1 MRLKVGQA
9 APLFDAIT
17 LDGRRLSL
25 ANYRGTRVLLTFYRA
40 AGCPLCNLRL
50 WHLIDRSFAYR
61 RQGLALIVFFE
72 SSAQVAHQYLDRL
85 RPPFPVV
92 PDLERKVYSLY
103 GLESSLMGVARARL
117 TRGADYREAAAKGLG
132 ARQVQNLL
140 QMDGHFARMPAEFL
154 LGPDLRIR
162 TAYFGHDAGDFL
174 LFSEID
180 AFLDDIA

>member
-9 APLFDAIT
+9 APLFDMID
-17 LDGRRLSL
+17 LSGRRLSL
-25 ANYRGTRVLLTFYRA
+25 ADYRGTRVLLSFYRA

-50 WHLIDRSFAYR
+50 WRLIDRSLAYS

-72 SSAQVAHQYLDRL
+72 SSAQITHQYLDRL

-103 GLESSLMGVARARL
+103 GLESSLLGVARARL
-117 TRGADYREAAAKGLG
+117 TRGSAYREAAAKGIG
-132 ARQVQNLL
+132 ARLAQNLL
-140 QMDGHFARMPAEFL
+140 QMDGYFARMPAEFL

-162 TAYFGHDAGDFL
+162 TAYYGHDSGDFL

-180 AFLDDIA
+180 TFLDDIA